1 MKNIIISIVFLL
13 SFVVSFLSINTVTFA
28 AVDFSDIENSY
39 AKNAINELVEKGIIN
54 GYPDGEFRPTSAITR
69 QDFAIILAKALN
81 LNLTNS
87 PSTPTFTDIP
97 TTHYAYPAIEAAVK
111 AGLINGIGDGKF
123 GVGSGLTR
131 QEMATLFARALGGE
145 TNGLGEQ
152 LTFADQHKI
161 SAWARDA
168 VGFAVASNLMTGDT
182 LNRFNPQGIAER
194 QQVALVASRFLK
206 QIDKV
211 TPEPKPEPKPVPK
224 PEPKPMPKPEP
235 NSDSDSDPSPTPSVI
250 PVVGI
255 TLNEVIENLKI
266 GETKTLTVNVVPAN
280 ATNKLVRWTSSDLNV
295 ATVNGQGKVIAT
307 GIGTVTI
314 TATTVDGLKSASV
327 TFTVTHS
334 NGAVITGVGTS
345 SSVLQLGETT
355 SRTAETTESG
365 TITWSSSNTGVA
377 TVHSGTGEI
386 TAHTPGITTISYTSS
401 NGKMNSVSLT
411 VYDEATAKSP
421 TYSQV
426 LQMDEV
432 ITASVEAGLSAT
444 ATNKSF
450 VAKPTSVATV
460 NATTGQVTASGAGS
474 SVITYVGMDANGVV
488 IEKGTTTV
496 TVHPQAA
503 VAAIPMVPAPYS
515 VIGWGS
521 AATNFTP
528 PGIGQSI
535 IWTVTNG
542 TGAAT
547 IQQSTGA
554 IRGVTA
560 GDVTV
565 NYKIVDNNTRVVAY
579 KSAPVTVTIPDTP
592 RVNISPPYV
601 DGGTFGGPYSMS
613 TNVNLTVAIIGE
625 NNSTVI
631 FSNPRSNDDNIATAT
646 ITGPN
651 PSGHVFLNVQKI
663 GTGEAQITFD
673 YTDINNNTGSMT
685 WIFNFQ

>member
-1 MKNIIISIVFLL
+1 M
-13 SFVVSFLSINTVTFA
+13 
-28 AVDFSDIENSY
+28 
-39 AKNAINELVEKGIIN
+39 
-54 GYPDGEFRPTSAITR
+54 
-69 QDFAIILAKALN
+69 
-81 LNLTNS
+81 
-87 PSTPTFTDIP
+87 
-97 TTHYAYPAIEAAVK
+97 
-111 AGLINGIGDGKF
+111 
-123 GVGSGLTR
+123 
-131 QEMATLFARALGGE
+131 
-145 TNGLGEQ
+145 
-152 LTFADQHKI
+152 
-161 SAWARDA
+161 
-168 VGFAVASNLMTGDT
+168 
-182 LNRFNPQGIAER
+182 
-194 QQVALVASRFLK
+194 
-206 QIDKV
+206 
-211 TPEPKPEPKPVPK
+211 PEPNSDS
-224 PEPKPMPKPEP
+224 

-255 TLNEVIENLKI
+255 TLNEVIENLQI
-266 GETKTLTVNVVPAN
+266 GETKTLTVTVVPAN
-280 ATNKLVRWTSSDLNV
+280 ATNKLVRWTSSDVNV

-307 GIGTVTI
+307 GLGTVTI
-314 TATTVDGLKSASV
+314 TAKTVDGLKTASV

-334 NGAVITGVGTS
+334 IGAAITGIGTS
-345 SSVLQLGETT
+345 SSVLQIGETT

-377 TVHSGTGEI
+377 TVHSSTGEI

-432 ITASVEAGLSAT
+432 ITASVGAGLSAT

-450 VAKPTSVATV
+450 VAEPTSVATV
-460 NATTGQVTASGAGS
+460 IATTGQVTAISAGS

-528 PGIGQSI
+528 PGVGQSI

-542 TGAAT
+542 TGAAI

-560 GDVTV
+560 GDVMV
-565 NYKIVDNNTRVVAY
+565 NYKIVDNNTKVVAY

-592 RVNISPPYV
+592 RVNISPPFV
-601 DGGTFGGPYSMS
+601 GGGTIGGLYYMS
-613 TNVNLTVAIIGE
+613 TNVNLTVAITGE
-625 NNSTVI
+625 NNSIVI
-631 FSNPRSNDDNIATAT
+631 FSNPRSSDENIATAT

-663 GTGEAQITFD
+663 GTGEAQITFE